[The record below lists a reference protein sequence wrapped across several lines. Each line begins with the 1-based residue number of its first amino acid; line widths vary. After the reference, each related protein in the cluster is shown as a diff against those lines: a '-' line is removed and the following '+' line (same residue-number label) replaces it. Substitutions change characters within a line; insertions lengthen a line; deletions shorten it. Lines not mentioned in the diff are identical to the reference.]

1 MIDLAWQDSWI
12 LPLAYGLGCFSTGY
26 YLVRWRTGKDIRT
39 LGSRSTGATNVGR
52 TLGTTGFLLTVL
64 GDGGKGA
71 LAVGIPL
78 FAGLSL
84 PAGALCALAA
94 TLGHIFPAQLRFSGG
109 KGVAVAVGALVV
121 LDPFLVLIF
130 ALAAAVGYVT
140 TRRKVAAGLVGF
152 LSVVPTAWLRGY
164 SLGMDLVLLA
174 LVVLVFWAQRKN
186 IQFLLQG
193 KSGAGA

>member
-1 MIDLAWQDSWI
+1 MIGLAWQDSWI

-52 TLGTTGFLLTVL
+52 TLGTTGFILTVL
-64 GDGGKGA
+64 GDVGKGA

-78 FAGLSL
+78 FAGLSA
-84 PAGALCALAA
+84 PAGALCALAV
-94 TLGHIFPAQLRFSGG
+94 TLGHILPAQLRFSGG
-109 KGVAVAVGALVV
+109 KGVAVAVGALVA
-121 LDPFLVLIF
+121 LDPFLALVF
-130 ALAAAVGYVT
+130 ALAAAFGYVT

-152 LSVVPTAWLRGY
+152 LSVAPAAWLRGY
-164 SLGMDLVLLA
+164 SLDVGLVLLA
-174 LVVLVFWAQRKN
+174 LVVLIFWAHRKN
-186 IQFLLQG
+186 ILFLFQG